1 MTIRTKV
8 YHDKASMWHNQKKLD
23 FHNASTLTEL
33 NRAVQTNTLTHMQR
47 HMRIF
52 SVINLVYHNDLTKI
66 VNTITY
72 CERAN
77 HKNPRQLRFKK
88 IKGRH

>member
-1 MTIRTKV
+1 MTMKTKV
-8 YHDKASMWHNQKKLD
+8 YHNKALMWHIQKILD
-23 FHNASTLTEL
+23 FHHASMHTNQNT
-33 NRAVQTNTLTHMQR
+33 AVQR

-52 SVINLVYHNDLTKI
+52 SVVNLVYHNDLTKI

-77 HKNPRQLRFKK
+77 HKNPRQLHFKK
-88 IKGRH
+88 IKG